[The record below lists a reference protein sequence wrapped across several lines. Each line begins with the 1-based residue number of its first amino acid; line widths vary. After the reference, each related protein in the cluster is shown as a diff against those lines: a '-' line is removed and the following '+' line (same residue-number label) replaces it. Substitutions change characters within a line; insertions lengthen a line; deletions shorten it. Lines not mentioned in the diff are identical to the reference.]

1 MPHSWVNGKEDVIP
15 RNAIFCSKQYQMKRW
30 VKAENG
36 EQLKSDGLSSLKV
49 WSATAKR
56 HALTSVGKAALI

>member
-1 MPHSWVNGKEDVIP
+1 MGERQRRRYTAK
-15 RNAIFCSKQYQMKRW
+15 RNFLYVRSKQYQMKRW